1 MKKISFLVVLCLCLI
16 TGAKAQNSK
25 QYERKDFSFKITK
38 EKNADNYVN
47 KVNLSTYV
55 GSQLINKY
63 TYEVLSPLP
72 EDMSEQI
79 GHISEDDINFDG
91 YPDISIY
98 LGNIGGG
105 ANNTQNEALLWNQAQ
120 HGFVKPEGY
129 DEIGEPQLDSKTK
142 TIFTVTNTYEDVTK
156 TYYRWDGNQLVEYL
170 SETAKIEDA
179 KVIDFS
185 GMLNLPLHR
194 FDAKLNGKTSVI
206 IAFQKDADGIVAGY
220 IYYPRAKNPAPI
232 LIVGSYYNNEGM
244 DGYFLHEYQSD
255 GSISGT
261 ITLEDSKNN
270 GWSGTWTNPKTHKE
284 LKISDAFYSHKAAKW
299 FTKSLLTPESP
310 DNIGHEY
317 AFQIWNQAYQSMM
330 GGTITFRAAGKNKVH
345 FECLNACHNI
355 AEGKSAANRP
365 AVLKNNVFEYS
376 KVNDC
381 DYGFRATFFPRFV
394 VLKTTS
400 PDTNCFGMGASFDGV
415 YIKTKK

>member
-1 MKKISFLVVLCLCLI
+1 MKKISFLIVLCLSLI
-16 TGAKAQNSK
+16 TGAKAQNTK

-120 HGFVKPEGY
+120 HGFVKAEGY
-129 DEIGEPQLDSKTK
+129 NEIGEPQLDPKNK
-142 TIFTVTNTYEDVTK
+142 VVFTVINSYTDVTK
-156 TYYRWDGNQLVEYL
+156 TYYRWNGNKLVEYL
-170 SETAKIEDA
+170 CETAKIEDD

-185 GMLNLPLHR
+185 GMLNYPLYTLE
-194 FDAKLNGKTSVI
+194 AKMNGRIPVI
-206 IAFQKDADGIVAGY
+206 IAFQKNEKDIVAGY

-232 LIVGSYYNNEGM
+232 MIKGIYDNGTYDLRERLD
-244 DGYFLHEYQSD
+244 DGTTTGYICLKCDKDE
-255 GSISGT
+255 
-261 ITLEDSKNN
+261 N
-270 GWSGTWTNPKTHKE
+270 WSGGWANPTTHKE
-284 LKISDAFYSHKAAKW
+284 LKLTDISFSHEAQKW
-299 FTKSLLTPESP
+299 FTKSLFLE
-310 DNIGHEY
+310 
-317 AFQIWNQAYQSMM
+317 
-330 GGTITFRAAGKNKVH
+330 
-345 FECLNACHNI
+345 
-355 AEGKSAANRP
+355 
-365 AVLKNNVFEYS
+365 
-376 KVNDC
+376 
-381 DYGFRATFFPRFV
+381 
-394 VLKTTS
+394 
-400 PDTNCFGMGASFDGV
+400 
-415 YIKTKK
+415 

>member
-1 MKKISFLVVLCLCLI
+1 MKKISFLVVLCLCFI

-142 TIFTVTNTYEDVTK
+142 TIFTVTNSYVDVTK
-156 TYYRWDGNQLVEYL
+156 TYYRWEGNKLVEYL

-185 GMLNLPLHR
+185 GMLNLPLYR
-194 FDAKLNGKTSVI
+194 LDAKLNGRTPVI
-206 IAFQKDADGIVAGY
+206 IAFQKDKEGVVAGY
-220 IYYPRAKNPAPI
+220 IYYPRAKHPAPI
-232 LIVGSYYNNEGM
+232 MIKGVFDRGTYDLSERQP
-244 DGYFLHEYQSD
+244 DGTTTGYICLKCDKD
-255 GSISGT
+255 G
-261 ITLEDSKNN
+261 N
-270 GWSGTWTNPKTHKE
+270 WSGSWANPTTHKE
-284 LKISDAFYSHKAAKW
+284 LKLTDILFSHEAPKW
-299 FTKSLLTPESP
+299 FTKSLLT
-310 DNIGHEY
+310 
-317 AFQIWNQAYQSMM
+317 
-330 GGTITFRAAGKNKVH
+330 K
-345 FECLNACHNI
+345 
-355 AEGKSAANRP
+355 
-365 AVLKNNVFEYS
+365 
-376 KVNDC
+376 
-381 DYGFRATFFPRFV
+381 
-394 VLKTTS
+394 
-400 PDTNCFGMGASFDGV
+400 
-415 YIKTKK
+415 

>member
-25 QYERKDFSFKITK
+25 QYERKDFSFKINK

-142 TIFTVTNTYEDVTK
+142 TIFTVTNSYVDVTK
-156 TYYRWDGNQLVEYL
+156 TYYRWEGNKLVEYL

-206 IAFQKDADGIVAGY
+206 IAFQKDKEGVVAGY
-220 IYYPRAKNPAPI
+220 IYYPRAKHPAPI
-232 LIVGSYYNNEGM
+232 MIKGVFDRGTYDLSERQQ
-244 DGYFLHEYQSD
+244 DGTTTGYICLKCDKDE
-255 GSISGT
+255 
-261 ITLEDSKNN
+261 N
-270 GWSGTWTNPKTHKE
+270 WSGGWANPTTHKE
-284 LKISDAFYSHKAAKW
+284 LKLTDISFSHEAQKW
-299 FTKSLLTPESP
+299 FTKSLFLE
-310 DNIGHEY
+310 E
-317 AFQIWNQAYQSMM
+317 
-330 GGTITFRAAGKNKVH
+330 
-345 FECLNACHNI
+345 
-355 AEGKSAANRP
+355 
-365 AVLKNNVFEYS
+365 
-376 KVNDC
+376 
-381 DYGFRATFFPRFV
+381 
-394 VLKTTS
+394 
-400 PDTNCFGMGASFDGV
+400 
-415 YIKTKK
+415 

>member
-25 QYERKDFSFKITK
+25 QYERKDFSFKINK

-142 TIFTVTNTYEDVTK
+142 TIFTVTNSYVDVTK
-156 TYYRWDGNQLVEYL
+156 TYYRWEGNKLVEYL

-185 GMLNLPLHR
+185 GMLNLPLFR
-194 FDAKLNGKTSVI
+194 LDAKLNGRTPVI
-206 IAFQKDADGIVAGY
+206 IAFQKDKEGVVAGY
-220 IYYPRAKNPAPI
+220 IYYPRAKHPAPI
-232 LIVGSYYNNEGM
+232 MIKGVFDRGTYDLRER
-244 DGYFLHEYQSD
+244 QPD
-255 GSISGT
+255 GSTTGYIC
-261 ITLEDSKNN
+261 LKCDKDQN
-270 GWSGTWTNPKTHKE
+270 WSGSWANPTTHKE
-284 LKISDAFYSHKAAKW
+284 LKLTDIFFSHEAPEW
-299 FTKSLLTPESP
+299 FTKSLLTE
-310 DNIGHEY
+310 
-317 AFQIWNQAYQSMM
+317 
-330 GGTITFRAAGKNKVH
+330 
-345 FECLNACHNI
+345 
-355 AEGKSAANRP
+355 
-365 AVLKNNVFEYS
+365 
-376 KVNDC
+376 
-381 DYGFRATFFPRFV
+381 
-394 VLKTTS
+394 
-400 PDTNCFGMGASFDGV
+400 
-415 YIKTKK
+415 

>member
-105 ANNTQNEALLWNQAQ
+105 ANNTQNEALLWNQTQ
-120 HGFVKPEGY
+120 HSFVKAEVY
-129 DEIGEPQLDSKTK
+129 NEIGEPQLDSKTK
-142 TIFTVTNTYEDVTK
+142 TIFTVTNSYVDVTK
-156 TYYRWDGNQLVEYL
+156 TYYRWEGNKLVEYL

-185 GMLNLPLHR
+185 GMLNLPLFR
-194 FDAKLNGKTSVI
+194 LDAKLNGRTPVI
-206 IAFQKDADGIVAGY
+206 IAFQKDKEGVVAGY
-220 IYYPRAKNPAPI
+220 IYYPRAKHPAPI
-232 LIVGSYYNNEGM
+232 MIKGVFDRGTYDLRER
-244 DGYFLHEYQSD
+244 QPD
-255 GSISGT
+255 GSTTGYIC
-261 ITLEDSKNN
+261 LKCDKDQN
-270 GWSGTWTNPKTHKE
+270 WSGSWANPTTHKE
-284 LKISDAFYSHKAAKW
+284 LKLTDIFFSHEAPEW
-299 FTKSLLTPESP
+299 FTKSLLTE
-310 DNIGHEY
+310 
-317 AFQIWNQAYQSMM
+317 
-330 GGTITFRAAGKNKVH
+330 
-345 FECLNACHNI
+345 
-355 AEGKSAANRP
+355 
-365 AVLKNNVFEYS
+365 
-376 KVNDC
+376 
-381 DYGFRATFFPRFV
+381 
-394 VLKTTS
+394 
-400 PDTNCFGMGASFDGV
+400 
-415 YIKTKK
+415 